1 MSEPI
6 PTTTGDTPQAEPI
19 KSSRRSCLLLIPIA
33 GGILLLL
40 IAGALMLYLGIKSVF
55 FKGNPGMPLEVVKV
69 TPTPFA
75 SPVPIALSCQTIIGS
90 DDVQVAVPLPISL
103 TVASEPLPIT
113 PIMPEQAGWTYPSD
127 SSGSA
132 TWICG
137 TVVNYVLGLK
147 PTPDNEAL
155 LTNLR
160 PGDEIKLHLSNGVV
174 LFFRFVEQREAAA
187 NEATVFEQFR
197 PRLTLILEMES
208 GGWQVAT
215 ADYVA
220 ETEPV
225 QPPQP
230 GTQIQL
236 GQPVRVGDAQV
247 TVNRGHA
254 ESGGEGQSAETMYY
268 LVEFSVENVGAAPLD
283 AGGFTMQLQD
293 GVGNQYLL
301 SPAAS
306 SAGEHGPLS
315 GEIAPGDTVQGT
327 AGYVAP
333 KMLAGPTLTW
343 TFNPRPGSEL
353 RASVSIPYEG
363 EGGGAEPAPGQAEVR
378 ITDAFLN
385 SAGDKL
391 NIEGE
396 VSNVGNTPLI
406 VEFSDIS
413 LTSSSGMG
421 ELILAA
427 PPLTPAPWTIEPGQ
441 TQVIELQYARPEAS
455 TALLALLGYSF
466 EIQGLQ

>member
-1 MSEPI
+1 M
-6 PTTTGDTPQAEPI
+6 
-19 KSSRRSCLLLIPIA
+19 
-33 GGILLLL
+33 
-40 IAGALMLYLGIKSVF
+40 
-55 FKGNPGMPLEVVKV
+55 
-69 TPTPFA
+69 
-75 SPVPIALSCQTIIGS
+75 
-90 DDVQVAVPLPISL
+90 
-103 TVASEPLPIT
+103 TVSGEPLPVT
-113 PIMPEQAGWTYPSD
+113 PVLSEQAGWTYPAD
-127 SSGSA
+127 GSGSA
-132 TWICG
+132 MWICG
-137 TVVNYVLGLK
+137 TVVNYVLGLE
-147 PTPDNEAL
+147 PTPDNETL

-174 LFFRFVEQREAAA
+174 LFFRFVERRETAA
-187 NEATVFEQFR
+187 NEEGVFEQFR
-197 PRLTLILEMES
+197 PRLTLILETEA

-230 GTQIQL
+230 GTQVQP

-247 TVNRGHA
+247 TVSRGHA
-254 ESGGEGQSAETMYY
+254 ESGGEGQPAETMYY
-268 LVEFSVENVGAAPLD
+268 LVEFSVENVGAAPLNAD
-283 AGGFTMQLQD
+283 NFAMQLQD

-306 SAGEHGPLS
+306 SAGEHVSLS
-315 GEIAPGDTVQGT
+315 GEIAPGATVQGT
-327 AGYVAP
+327 AGYVVP
-333 KMLAGPTLTW
+333 KTLAGPTLTW

-385 SAGDKL
+385 SAGDTL
-391 NIEGE
+391 IIEGE
-396 VSNVGNTPLI
+396 VSNVGDSTLT
-406 VEFSDIS
+406 VELNDIS
-413 LTSSSGMG
+413 LTSSSGIG
-421 ELILAA
+421 ELRVAA
-427 PPLTPAPWTIEPGQ
+427 PPLPWTVEPGQ
-441 TQVIELQYARPEAS
+441 TQIIELQYRRPEAS

>member
-1 MSEPI
+1 MSEPTLTTPPSG
-6 PTTTGDTPQAEPI
+6 PT
-19 KSSRRSCLLLIPIA
+19 KSSRRSCLLIIPIA
-33 GGILLLL
+33 GGLLLL
-40 IAGALMLYLGIKSVF
+40 LTAGALMIFLGVRSAF

-75 SPVPIALSCQTIIGS
+75 SPVPVAPSCQTIIGS
-90 DDVQVAVPLPISL
+90 GDVQVSVPLPISM
-103 TVASEPLPIT
+103 TVVNEPLPVM
-113 PIMPEQAGWTYPSD
+113 PVLPEQAGWTYPAD
-127 SSGSA
+127 GSGSA

-137 TVVNYVLGLK
+137 TVVNYVLGLET
-147 PTPDNEAL
+147 TPDNESL

-174 LFFRFVEQREAAA
+174 LFFRFVERREAEA
-187 NEATVFEQFR
+187 NEAAVFAQLR
-197 PRLTLILEMES
+197 PRLTLILETEN

-230 GTQIQL
+230 GTQVL
-236 GQPVRVGDAQV
+236 PGQPIRVGDAQV
-247 TVNRGHA
+247 TVSRGHA
-254 ESGGEGQSAETMYY
+254 ESGGEGQAAETMYY
-268 LVEFSVENVGAAPLD
+268 LVEFSVENVGAAPLNAD
-283 AGGFTMQLQD
+283 NFAMQLQD

-315 GEIAPGDTVQGT
+315 GEIAPGATVQGT
-327 AGYVAP
+327 AGYVTP
-333 KMLAGPTLTW
+333 KTLAGPTLTW
-343 TFNPRPGSEL
+343 TFNPQPGSEL

-363 EGGGAEPAPGQAEVR
+363 EGGGEVEPASGQAEVR

-391 NIEGE
+391 IIEGE
-396 VSNVGNTPLI
+396 VSNVGETPLV
-406 VEFSDIS
+406 VELSDVS
-413 LTSSSGMG
+413 LTSSSGIG
-421 ELILAA
+421 ELRVAA
-427 PPLTPAPWTIEPGQ
+427 PPLPWTIEPDQ
-441 TQVIELQYARPEAS
+441 TQVIELQYEKPEAS